1 MGTSV
6 EGYARS
12 MLKSLF
18 ESQPADRYRQYYIDS
33 EGYLIIGSTSCRI
46 SLTETTLT
54 FLRYISSTEDE
65 EFPFT
70 KIA

>member
-1 MGTSV
+1 M
-6 EGYARS
+6 
-12 MLKSLF
+12 LF
-18 ESQPADRYRQYYIDS
+18 ESQPTDHYRQYHIDN
-33 EGYLIIGSTSCRI
+33 EGYLIIEGISCRI